1 MEDLEKLGIEHNP
14 AIAGTDIE
22 LTVRSEGGVLPAAQI
37 DGEEIPAGDRY
48 TVHVIARA
56 LRLIVPR
63 EHVDPSAVD
72 PLAGD
77 SSGGVRT
84 P

>member
-1 MEDLEKLGIEHNP
+1 MR
-14 AIAGTDIE
+14 A
-22 LTVRSEGGVLPAAQI
+22 EGGIIPAAQI

-48 TVHVIARA
+48 TVDVVARA

-63 EHVDPSAVD
+63 EHVDLLD
-72 PLAGD
+72 DAG
-77 SSGGVRT
+77 SSGST